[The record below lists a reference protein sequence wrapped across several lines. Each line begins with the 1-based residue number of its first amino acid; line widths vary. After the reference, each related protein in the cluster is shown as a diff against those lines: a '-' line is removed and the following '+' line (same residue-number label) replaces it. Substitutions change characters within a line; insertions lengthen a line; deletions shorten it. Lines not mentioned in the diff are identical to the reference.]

1 MRSVLV
7 IGGSGFIGSNLIK
20 KLIQKGE
27 SVTSFD
33 LHHTDYP
40 VEGVK
45 YISGD
50 FFDDENLERALDG
63 IDAVYHCLSTVNPG
77 NSNIRFMQ
85 GYARDFVQSV
95 HLFDLCIKR
104 GIKVIFLSSGG
115 TIYGI
120 QNEQPIREDA
130 ECKPINHYG
139 SVKLCIE
146 SVMRTFNTQTHSNM
160 LIARISNPY
169 GPGQDFHKGVGFVD
183 AAVKKTLSHEPIEI
197 WGDGTV
203 IRDYIYIDDVAE
215 MLYAL
220 LDYNGKQE
228 VFNISSNE
236 GISLNQVI
244 ECLQKLGY
252 TPKVQYKDSRS
263 VDVPAVVLDNEKIRT
278 VYTGP
283 LTSFQEGM
291 EKYTDYLQYN
301 GWEQSQNQE

>member
-1 MRSVLV
+1 
-7 IGGSGFIGSNLIK
+7 
-20 KLIQKGE
+20 
-27 SVTSFD
+27 
-33 LHHTDYP
+33 
-40 VEGVK
+40 
-45 YISGD
+45 
-50 FFDDENLERALDG
+50 
-63 IDAVYHCLSTVNPG
+63 
-77 NSNIRFMQ
+77 
-85 GYARDFVQSV
+85 
-95 HLFDLCIKR
+95 
-104 GIKVIFLSSGG
+104 
-115 TIYGI
+115 
-120 QNEQPIREDA
+120 
-130 ECKPINHYG
+130 
-139 SVKLCIE
+139 
-146 SVMRTFNTQTHSNM
+146 M

-283 LTSFQEGM
+283 LTSFQEGL

>member
-1 MRSVLV
+1 M
-7 IGGSGFIGSNLIK
+7 
-20 KLIQKGE
+20 
-27 SVTSFD
+27 
-33 LHHTDYP
+33 
-40 VEGVK
+40 
-45 YISGD
+45 
-50 FFDDENLERALDG
+50 
-63 IDAVYHCLSTVNPG
+63 
-77 NSNIRFMQ
+77 
-85 GYARDFVQSV
+85 
-95 HLFDLCIKR
+95 
-104 GIKVIFLSSGG
+104 IFLSSGG

-203 IRDYIYIDDVAE
+203 IRDYIYIDDVVE

-220 LDYNGKQE
+220 LDYNGEQE
-228 VFNISSNE
+228 VFNVSSNE

-244 ECLQKLGY
+244 ECLRKLGY

-263 VDVPAVVLDNEKIRT
+263 VDVPAVVLDNEKIRM
-278 VYTGP
+278 VYTDP
-283 LTSFQEGM
+283 LTSFQEGLA
-291 EKYTDYLQYN
+291 KYTDYLQHN
-301 GWEQSQNQE
+301 GWEKSQDQE

>member
-1 MRSVLV
+1 MTKKVLV
-7 IGGSGFIGSNLIK
+7 IGGSGFIGTNLIK
-20 KLIQKGE
+20 KLVKEGE
-27 SVTSFD
+27 AVTSFD
-33 LHHTDYP
+33 LHHSEYP
-40 VEGVK
+40 VEGAT

-50 FFDDENLERALDG
+50 FFDDENLERALEG
-63 IDAVYHCLSTVNPG
+63 MDAVYHCLSTVNPG
-77 NSNIRFMQ
+77 NSNKRFMQ
-85 GYARDFVQSV
+85 GYSRDFVQSV
-95 HLFDLCIKR
+95 HLFDLCIQK

-115 TIYGI
+115 TIYGV
-120 QNEQPIREDA
+120 QKNQPIREDA

-203 IRDYIYIDDVAE
+203 VRDYIYIDDVVE

-220 LDYNGKQE
+220 LDYNGDQE
-228 VFNISSNE
+228 VFNLSSNE
-236 GISLNQVI
+236 GVSLNQVI
-244 ECLQKLGY
+244 NSLKALGY
-252 TPKVQYKDSRS
+252 TPQVTYKESRS

-283 LTSFQEGM
+283 LTSFDEGL
-291 EKYTDYLQYN
+291 EKYTNYLRTN
-301 GWEQSQNQE
+301 GWPND

>member
-1 MRSVLV
+1 MRNVLV
-7 IGGSGFIGSNLIK
+7 IGGSGFIGTNLIK
-20 KLIQKGE
+20 KLVQEGE

-33 LHHTDYP
+33 LHHTKLP

-50 FFDDENLERALDG
+50 FFDDENLERALNG

-85 GYARDFVQSV
+85 GYSRDFVQSV
-95 HLFDLCIKR
+95 HLFDRCIKM

-120 QNEQPIREDA
+120 QREQPIQENA

-197 WGDGTV
+197 WGDGSV
-203 IRDYIYIDDVAE
+203 VRDYIYIDDVVE

-220 LDYNGKQE
+220 LDYDGEQE
-228 VFNISSNE
+228 VFNVSSNE

-244 ECLQKLGY
+244 EGLQKFGY
-252 TPKVQYKDSRS
+252 KPKVQYKESRS
-263 VDVPAVVLDNEKIRT
+263 VDVPAVVLDNARIRT

-283 LTSFQEGM
+283 LTSFQDGLA
-291 EKYTDYLQYN
+291 KYIEYLQHN
-301 GWEQSQNQE
+301 GWERDQSKD